1 MPTLLYT
8 AQVTIVVPMPTLLY
22 TTQVTIVVPMPT
34 LLYTTQVTI
43 VDCSHAYLIVYYTS
57 HYC

>member
-8 AQVTIVVPMPTLLY
+8 AQVTIVDCSHAYLIIY
-22 TTQVTIVVPMPT
+22 
-34 LLYTTQVTI
+34 YRVTI